1 MVIKMTYLNKTF
13 KTYMELELR
22 EKIAQ
27 EIENLIDPPPVDDVD
42 YIIFNVIKRC
52 AEIARGQKWK
62 T

>member
-52 AEIARGQKWK
+52 AEIARGQK
-62 T
+62 

>member
-1 MVIKMTYLNKTF
+1 MTYLNKTF

-52 AEIARGQKWK
+52 AEIARGQK
-62 T
+62 